1 MPGKR
6 SNPDRRLVGSERRG
20 KSRGV
25 AGGSERL
32 TAALRGCQFRPVMRI
47 ALRVAAALM
56 AIFFVYAAVV
66 QLNDPDP
73 VRWIAIYVAAL
84 GCSVGCAFAWRV
96 RALSVA
102 TAVAGAAWAV
112 GWWTILAKLPQFGK
126 IPWIEIEEAR
136 ELGGLLIVTA
146 WTALVAAIGDARR

>member
-1 MPGKR
+1 MTGAVP
-6 SNPDRRLVGSERRG
+6 
-20 KSRGV
+20 
-25 AGGSERL
+25 
-32 TAALRGCQFRPVMRI
+32 GCQFRPVMRI
-47 ALRVAAALM
+47 ALRAAAALM

-84 GCSVGCAFAWRV
+84 GCSVGCAFSWRV

-112 GWWTILAKLPQFGK
+112 WWWTILAKLPQFGK

-136 ELGGLLIVTA
+136 ELGGLLIVTT
-146 WTALVAAIGDARR
+146 WTALLASIGDARVARPE